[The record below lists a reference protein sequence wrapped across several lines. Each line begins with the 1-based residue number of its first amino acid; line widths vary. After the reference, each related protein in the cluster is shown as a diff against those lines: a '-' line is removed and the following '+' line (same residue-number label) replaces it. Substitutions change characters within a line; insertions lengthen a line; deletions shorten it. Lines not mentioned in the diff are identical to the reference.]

1 LIKLATL
8 CYVRQAGRTL
18 MLHRVKKANDM
29 HAGKWNG
36 LGGKLEAGETPEEC
50 AIREVYEES
59 GLRWI
64 APRLCGLISFPQFS
78 RGDDWYTFVFTGDRF
93 TGELIESAEGDLAW
107 VENERLL
114 ELNLWPGDR
123 IFMAWLDD
131 PRFFSAKFV
140 YIAGELT
147 KYEVSFYTQ
156 SGQIEQRSEQIAPAR
171 EDTGIVGRSWDAY
184 GRRGD
189 DDPTCWLCAGSVLKR
204 HCKIICTVCGFTRD
218 CSDP

>member
-1 LIKLATL
+1 
-8 CYVRQAGRTL
+8 

-64 APRLCGLISFPQFS
+64 APRLCGVISFPQFNG
-78 RGDDWYTFVFTGDRF
+78 GDDWYTFVFSGGRF
-93 TGELIESAEGDLAW
+93 TGELIESAEGHLAW
-107 VENERLL
+107 IEDERLF

-123 IFMAWLDD
+123 IFMRWLDE

-140 YIAGELT
+140 YVAGELT
-147 KYEVSFYTQ
+147 KYEVLFYTH
-156 SGQIEQRSEQIAPAR
+156 GGEIEQRSELLAPVRAAQR
-171 EDTGIVGRSWDAY
+171 LGATAAVGRQADE
-184 GRRGD
+184 
-189 DDPTCWLCAGSVLKR
+189 DPQCWLCAGPVLKR